1 MANDIDPES
10 TTILTLRGTPFAL
23 INAAKRLTG
32 ETTGNKAFLA
42 AVVQLDRLTDQLAD
56 ERAENQRLRDNLQR
70 SQSLLQRLAPLCI
83 QVAEVA
89 GQKDLFE

>member
-1 MANDIDPES
+1 MKDVDPD
-10 TTILTLRGTPFAL
+10 TTTLTLRSTPFAL

-32 ETTGNKAFLA
+32 EATGNKAFLA
-42 AVVQLDRLTDQLAD
+42 GIAQLDKLTDQLAD
-56 ERAENQRLRDNLQR
+56 EREENRRLRENLRR
-70 SQSLLQRLAPLCI
+70 SQSLLQQLAPLCI

>member
-10 TTILTLRGTPFAL
+10 TTILTLRGTPFTL

-42 AVVQLDRLTDQLAD
+42 AVVQLDLLTDQLAD
-56 ERAENQRLRDNLQR
+56 EREENKRLRDNLRR
-70 SQSLLQRLAPLCI
+70 SHSLLQQLAPLCI

>member
-1 MANDIDPES
+1 MKTPDSD
-10 TTILTLRGTPFAL
+10 TTTLTLRSTPFAL

-42 AVVQLDRLTDQLAD
+42 GIVQLDKLTDQLAE
-56 ERAENQRLRDNLQR
+56 EREENKRLRDNLR
-70 SQSLLQRLAPLCI
+70 KSQHLLEQLAPLCL
-83 QVAEVA
+83 QVAQVA

>member
-1 MANDIDPES
+1 MAGDTDTTD

-42 AVVQLDRLTDQLAD
+42 AVVQLDRLTDEIAD
-56 ERAENQRLRDNLQR
+56 ERAENKRLRENLRR
-70 SQSLLQRLAPLCI
+70 SQSLIHQLNSVCI
-83 QVAEVA
+83 QVSELA